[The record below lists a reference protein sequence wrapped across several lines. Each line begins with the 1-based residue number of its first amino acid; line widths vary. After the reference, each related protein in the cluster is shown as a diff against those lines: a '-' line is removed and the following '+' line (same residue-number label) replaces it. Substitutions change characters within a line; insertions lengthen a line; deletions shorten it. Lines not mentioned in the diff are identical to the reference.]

1 MADQAIFPQSAGL
14 TDQSEAPKI
23 PRELPILPLRNTV
36 AFPLTGIPLSVQR
49 PESVQL
55 VDQAALGDRMLGLA
69 AMRAPKADRAE
80 PEDVY
85 GVGTA
90 ASIHRLIKSPSGDA
104 GLLVLGLERIR
115 ILEFT
120 QSEPY
125 LVAKVE
131 VIPDIVEEGI
141 ELEARVR
148 NTTELFSRLIQLT
161 TSIPDEMAL
170 AIANADDPRQ
180 LLYMVA
186 NLIRV
191 DTEAAQEILEM
202 DRVDEKLERLNAIL
216 RREIEVLELG
226 KKIQTEAREE
236 MEKTQ
241 REYFLRQQMKAI
253 QRELGDVDEQTKAIE
268 ELRERIESAG
278 MSEEAETEA
287 RRELERLESM
297 PQAAAEYSVI
307 RTYLDWLT
315 TLPWRATTEDNLDI
329 ARARDILNAD
339 HYDLDEIKE
348 RILEYLAVRKLHL
361 ERTEDTQEQPFKGAI
376 LNFVGPP
383 GTGKTSLGRS
393 IARALNREFIRMS
406 LGGVRDEAEIRGHR
420 RTYIG
425 ALPGRIIQAM
435 KRCGTKNPV
444 FMLDEVDK
452 IGMDFRGDP
461 ASALLEVLDPEQNH
475 TFRDHYLDVD
485 FDLSQVMFIT
495 TANLTDTIPPPL
507 LDRMETL
514 RLDGYTEEE
523 KLRIAQG
530 YLVPRQIEA
539 HSLRD
544 DEISFDEEAL
554 RTIVSDY
561 TREAG
566 VRNLEREIGSI
577 ARKVATEIASGEA
590 ESVAVTPEA
599 VRIYLGAPKFY
610 NETAERTQIPGV
622 ATGLAVTATG
632 GDIMFIEAT
641 KMAGKGSLVTTG
653 RLGEVMRE
661 SAQAALS
668 WVRSRSEA
676 LQIADE
682 AFAENDIHIHFPAG
696 AIPKDGPSAGV
707 TTATALVSLMTGR
720 PVKESVGMTGEI
732 TLRGRVLPVGG
743 IKQKVLAAHRAGLE
757 TVILPR
763 RNEADLEDL
772 PQQARDSLT
781 FTLVETIDEVLSAA
795 LDEATPVQ
803 PSQAAEPTPARERV
817 RA

>member
-1 MADQAIFPQSAGL
+1 MADQAIFPQGTGL
-14 TDQSEAPKI
+14 TDQSETPKI
-23 PRELPILPLRNTV
+23 PSELPILPLRNTV

-55 VDQAALGDRMLGLA
+55 VDQAALGDRLLGLA
-69 AMRAPKADRAE
+69 AMKAAKAERAE

-90 ASIHRLIKSPSGDA
+90 ASIHRLIKSPSGEA

-141 ELEARVR
+141 EIEARAR

-202 DRVDEKLERLNAIL
+202 DRVDEKLARLNRL
-216 RREIEVLELG
+216 LQREIEVLELG
-226 KKIQTEAREE
+226 KKIQTEARDE

-253 QRELGDVDEQTKAIE
+253 QRELGEVDEQAKAIE
-268 ELRERIESAG
+268 EIRESIESAG
-278 MSEEAETEA
+278 MSEEAESEA

-315 TLPWRATTEDNLDI
+315 SLPWRSTTEDNLDI
-329 ARARDILNAD
+329 ARARDILNTD

-361 ERTEDTQEQPFKGAI
+361 ERSEESPEKPFKGAI

-393 IARALNREFIRMS
+393 VARALDREFIRMS

-530 YLVPRQIEA
+530 YLIPRQIEA

-544 DEISFDEEAL
+544 EEISFDEPAL
-554 RTIVSDY
+554 RSIISDY

-566 VRNLEREIGSI
+566 VRNLEREIGTVC
-577 ARKVATEIASGEA
+577 RKVATEIAAGEV

-599 VRIYLGAPKFY
+599 VRGYLGVPRFY

-622 ATGLAVTATG
+622 ATGLAFTAAG
-632 GDIMFIEAT
+632 GDILFIEAT
-641 KMAGKGSLVTTG
+641 KMAGKGTLVTTG

-661 SAQAALS
+661 SAETALS

-676 LQIADE
+676 LQIDDR
-682 AFAENDIHIHFPAG
+682 AFAESDIHIHFPAG

-720 PVKESVGMTGEI
+720 PVSEKVGMTGEI

-743 IKQKVLAAHRAGLE
+743 IKQKVLAAHRAGLK

-763 RNEADLEDL
+763 HNEADLEDL
-772 PQQARDSLT
+772 PQQARESLT
-781 FTLVETIDEVLSAA
+781 FTLVETIDQVLSAA
-795 LDEATPVQ
+795 LGEGSPEA
-803 PSQAAEPTPARERV
+803 PSEAAEPTPARERV

>member
-1 MADQAIFPQSAGL
+1 
-14 TDQSEAPKI
+14 
-23 PRELPILPLRNTV
+23 
-36 AFPLTGIPLSVQR
+36 
-49 PESVQL
+49 
-55 VDQAALGDRMLGLA
+55 
-69 AMRAPKADRAE
+69 
-80 PEDVY
+80 
-85 GVGTA
+85 
-90 ASIHRLIKSPSGDA
+90 
-104 GLLVLGLERIR
+104 
-115 ILEFT
+115 
-120 QSEPY
+120 
-125 LVAKVE
+125 
-131 VIPDIVEEGI
+131 
-141 ELEARVR
+141 
-148 NTTELFSRLIQLT
+148 
-161 TSIPDEMAL
+161 
-170 AIANADDPRQ
+170 
-180 LLYMVA
+180 
-186 NLIRV
+186 
-191 DTEAAQEILEM
+191 
-202 DRVDEKLERLNAIL
+202 
-216 RREIEVLELG
+216 
-226 KKIQTEAREE
+226 
-236 MEKTQ
+236 
-241 REYFLRQQMKAI
+241 
-253 QRELGDVDEQTKAIE
+253 
-268 ELRERIESAG
+268 
-278 MSEEAETEA
+278 
-287 RRELERLESM
+287 
-297 PQAAAEYSVI
+297 
-307 RTYLDWLT
+307 
-315 TLPWRATTEDNLDI
+315 
-329 ARARDILNAD
+329 
-339 HYDLDEIKE
+339 
-348 RILEYLAVRKLHL
+348 
-361 ERTEDTQEQPFKGAI
+361 
-376 LNFVGPP
+376 
-383 GTGKTSLGRS
+383 
-393 IARALNREFIRMS
+393 
-406 LGGVRDEAEIRGHR
+406 
-420 RTYIG
+420 
-425 ALPGRIIQAM
+425 M